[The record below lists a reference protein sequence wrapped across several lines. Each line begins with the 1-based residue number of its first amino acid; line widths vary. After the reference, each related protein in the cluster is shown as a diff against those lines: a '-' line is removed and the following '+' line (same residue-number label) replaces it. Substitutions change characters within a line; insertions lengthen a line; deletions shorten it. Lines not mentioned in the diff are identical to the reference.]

1 MPDLVPAPN
10 SVLHLA
16 DVALDPMDAG
26 DGAPL
31 TRWIELGPLVDG
43 TVSVVSMGIWEMEPG
58 VAFDTEADEVFVVLS
73 GDGVIAFL
81 DTGEELAIGAGD
93 LVRLAAGSHTR
104 WTVTRT
110 LRKLYLAP

>member
-16 DVALDPMDAG
+16 DVALDPLDAG
-26 DGAPL
+26 DGAPP
-31 TRWIELGPLVDG
+31 TRWTELGPVVDG
-43 TVSVVSMGIWEMEPG
+43 GGDVVSMGVWEMEPG

-73 GDGVIAFL
+73 GDGSIDFL
-81 DTGEELAIGAGD
+81 DTGEGVVIGAGD
-93 LVRLAAGSHTR
+93 LVRLAAGSRTR

-110 LRKLYLAP
+110 IRKLYLAP